1 MSLTYSEQNGI
12 KFDENE
18 LNFNH
23 TKLSTVERPVSDNPK
38 CQTKVVA
45 YTNMGQN
52 VSSSEHANCRALTPC
67 VNADAMFYLCKSQFR
82 KKTFGSLIERFPF
95 LLLARNTIMLQ
106 HLVIQ
111 FSLHYLSSSRLRE
124 VKNKGKFQTFSSKK
138 VVAIGSRLQEI
149 PNILI

>member
-23 TKLSTVERPVSDNPK
+23 AKLSTVEHPVSDHPK

-67 VNADAMFYLCKSQFR
+67 VNADAMFYLCKSRF
-82 KKTFGSLIERFPF
+82 KGKLSVLPVEKFSILI
-95 LLLARNTIMLQ
+95 LARNTI
-106 HLVIQ
+106 
-111 FSLHYLSSSRLRE
+111 
-124 VKNKGKFQTFSSKK
+124 TFD
-138 VVAIGSRLQEI
+138 I
-149 PNILI
+149 